1 MLNKLLNQMVNETE
15 TLAGEIG
22 AKDAFDK
29 KLELLKVMN
38 EMGVE
43 PIQYNVQEVSQ
54 AVIPNNDKVLE
65 VVKLLVKEMQNMEKT
80 ILALHNNVE
89 VLKKQQVQVE
99 AVASMPVELD
109 EALARIEGSQKD
121 MYKRFDLLEEKLNN
135 VSVQA
140 PQATVETN
148 ESGELQQV
156 KVYTKSQFEEERGYK
171 VSDAAFLEYL
181 DIQKQYE
188 DSFKGLCEEPK
199 EWVPGAYGDGYPAPE
214 GFFIPLYVLEAPC
227 YEGYYIN
234 LLKEQ
239 QEGQVEETEDEKA
252 LRIAEED
259 AAKIEETI
267 VDPETGEEIVEEEV
281 ENEVEVDVE
290 EPVEETAEEEI
301 EDTWEDY
308 GVTEEEVM
316 NNIPDDVVV
325 KHEEEVEE
333 ETDEDDLEYFTEDG
347 DDVTDKVRI
356 LKQMNAD
363 LSEEDYIEL
372 ATDWLTYLP
381 DAKDL
386 EKFSF
391 VPNTEKDVITAK
403 IYIEFY
409 ANERGDQAVQDE
421 INYWSQNV
429 DEEGLYIE
437 EERFYDFLNES
448 NIEAFTEHLFNVFE
462 E

>member
-1 MLNKLLNQMVNETE
+1 MLNKLLNQLVNESE

-29 KLELLKVMN
+29 KIELLKAMK
-38 EMGVE
+38 ELGVE
-43 PIQYNVQEVSQ
+43 PIQYNVE
-54 AVIPNNDKVLE
+54 AVPVQNSNNDKVLE
-65 VVKLLVKEMQNMEKT
+65 VVKLLVKEMQNMERT
-80 ILALHNNVE
+80 ILSMHNNIE
-89 VLKKQQVQVE
+89 ELKKKQVQVD
-99 AVASMPVELD
+99 AVSVDMPVELN
-109 EALARIEGSQKD
+109 ETLARIEANQKQVWE
-121 MYKRFDLLEEKLNN
+121 RFDQLEEK
-135 VSVQA
+135 VGTPVEVQV
-140 PQATVETN
+140 PQAVVETN
-148 ESGELQQV
+148 EEGELQQV
-156 KVYTKSQFEEERGYK
+156 KVFTKKDFEAKLKYQ
-171 VSDAAFLEYL
+171 VSDEAFIEYL
-181 DIQKQYE
+181 DIQKQWE
-188 DSFKGLCEEPK
+188 DSFKGLCPEPK
-199 EWVPGAYGDGYPAPE
+199 EWIPGENGEAYPAPE
-214 GFFIPLYVLEAPC
+214 GFIIPLYVLEAPC
-227 YEGYYIN
+227 YEGYYVN
-234 LLKEQ
+234 LLKQ
-239 QEGQVEETEDEKA
+239 QNETEDEKA

-267 VDPETGEEIVEEEV
+267 VDPDTGEEIVEEE
-281 ENEVEVDVE
+281 NEVEVAVE
-290 EPVEETAEEEI
+290 EPVVEEEDEEVV

-316 NNIPDDVVV
+316 NNIPEDVIV
-325 KHEEEVEE
+325 KDEEVEE
-333 ETDEDDLEYFTEDG
+333 EDNTEYFTEDG

-381 DAKDL
+381 DAQDL

>member
-1 MLNKLLNQMVNETE
+1 MLNKLLNQLVNETE
-15 TLAGEIG
+15 GLAGEIG

-29 KLELLKVMN
+29 KIELLKVMN
-38 EMGVE
+38 EMGVQ
-43 PIQYNVQEVSQ
+43 PIQYNVPEGYQTGT
-54 AVIPNNDKVLE
+54 PNDDKVLE

-80 ILALHNNVE
+80 ILSMHNNIE
-89 VLKKQQVQVE
+89 QLKKQQVQVE
-99 AVASMPVELD
+99 TVASMPIELE
-109 EALARIEGSQKD
+109 EAIARIEGNQKD
-121 MYKRFDLLEEKLNN
+121 MYRRFDSLEEKLNN
-135 VSVQA
+135 PAPVQQESA
-140 PQATVETN
+140 VVETN
-148 ESGELQQV
+148 EEGELQRVQV
-156 KVYTKSQFEEERGYK
+156 FTKKQFEEKMGYE

-181 DIQKQYE
+181 DILQQYE
-188 DSFKGLCEEPK
+188 DFYKGLAPEPK
-199 EWVPGAYGDGYPAPE
+199 EWIPGENGSMYPAPE
-214 GFFIPLYVLEAPC
+214 GFFVPLYVLENPC

-239 QEGQVEETEDEKA
+239 NETEDEKA

-267 VDPETGEEIVEEEV
+267 IDPDTGEEIVEEE
-281 ENEVEVDVE
+281 NEVEVNVE
-290 EPVEETAEEEI
+290 EPAEEIVEETVEEEVVE
-301 EDTWEDY
+301 EDSWEDY

-316 NNIPDDVVV
+316 NNIPDDVIV
-325 KHEEEVEE
+325 KDTVEV
-333 ETDEDDLEYFTEDG
+333 DDDKEYFTEDG
-347 DDVTDKVRI
+347 DDVTDKVKV

-386 EKFSF
+386 EKFNF

-409 ANERGDQAVQDE
+409 ANERGDQAIQDE

-437 EERFYDFLNES
+437 EERFYDFLNEN